1 VILRGFRA
9 LSLLNLQA
17 LTESYK
23 NRQTVA
29 DDSPTMGFS
38 TEHPITSTPNMTFA
52 LRIVYGLLALLALAA
67 FAQPTKEAAE
77 PAKVE
82 VREPVRDTDTQ
93 QQQQRRALLRASL
106 RTQPQPQPE
115 VALVRETS
123 TNAGRL
129 LSDQERADLRQQLRQ
144 Q

>member
-1 VILRGFRA
+1 
-9 LSLLNLQA
+9 
-17 LTESYK
+17 
-23 NRQTVA
+23 
-29 DDSPTMGFS
+29 
-38 TEHPITSTPNMTFA
+38 MTFA

-77 PAKVE
+77 PAKIE

-106 RTQPQPQPE
+106 RSQPE
-115 VALVRETS
+115 VALVREAPAT
-123 TNAGRL
+123 AGRL